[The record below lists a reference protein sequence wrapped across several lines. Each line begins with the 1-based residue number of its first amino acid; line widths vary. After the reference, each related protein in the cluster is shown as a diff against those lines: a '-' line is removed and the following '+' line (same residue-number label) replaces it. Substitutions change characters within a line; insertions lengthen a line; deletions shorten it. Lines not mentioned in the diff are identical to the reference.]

1 MAAKRKRKI
10 RRSTIVARCDDGLR
24 MPVTIARPR
33 TLRGEIIAPGD
44 KSVSHRAVM
53 LNALSSGGS
62 ARVSNFSP
70 GADCTSTV
78 EILRTLGVE
87 IAREAGRNGQGDS
100 LTVRGVGLAGLKE
113 PADILD
119 AGNSG
124 TTTRLMSGIL
134 AGQDML
140 AVLTGDDSL
149 KSRPMGRVVT
159 PLTAMGANITGR
171 AGNTLAPLVFHGGSL
186 KGTNYEMPVASAQLK
201 SCLLLAG
208 LRADGL
214 TTLTQPAESR
224 DHTERMLSAMGV
236 KLAKSGLDL
245 VLEPSELETVDVE
258 VPGDISSA
266 AFWMVAG
273 ICHPDAELLIRNV
286 GTNPTRGGIITAL
299 QRMGADLS
307 LVDEREVA
315 GEPVADVLV
324 KTSQLKAID
333 LSGDIVPLLIDEIPV
348 IAVAAALAE
357 GTTVIRD
364 AAELRVKE
372 SDRIQASVSWLRGA
386 GVDVEGTDDGMIVRG
401 SDSIRGGQFQSYD
414 DHRLAMSLGV
424 AGLVS
429 DEPIAVL
436 DPEVAGISYPGFWET
451 IEELGGLVG

>member
-1 MAAKRKRKI
+1 
-10 RRSTIVARCDDGLR
+10 

-33 TLRGEIIAPGD
+33 VLRGEIIAPGD
-44 KSVSHRAVM
+44 KSVSHRAIM
-53 LNALSSGGS
+53 FNALSNTGT
-62 ARVSNFSP
+62 ARVTNFSP

-78 EILRTLGVE
+78 EIMRALGVE
-87 IAREAGRNGQGDS
+87 ITRESGQNGMGDS
-100 LTVRGVGLAGLKE
+100 LAVKGVGLNGLRE

-124 TTTRLMSGIL
+124 TTARLMSGIL
-134 AGQDML
+134 AGRDIL
-140 AVLTGDDSL
+140 TILTGDDSL
-149 KSRPMGRVVT
+149 KTRPMGRVVG
-159 PLTAMGANITGR
+159 PLTRMGAEISGR
-171 AGNTLAPLVFHGGSL
+171 AENTLVPLVFHGGSL
-186 KGTNYEMPVASAQLK
+186 RGTRYEMPVASAQLK

-208 LRADGL
+208 LRADGI
-214 TTLTQPAESR
+214 TTLSQPAESR
-224 DHTERMLSAMGV
+224 DHTERMFSAMGV

-245 VLEPSELETVDVE
+245 TLEPSELETIDVE

-286 GTNPTRGGIITAL
+286 GTNPTRAGIITAL
-299 QRMGADLS
+299 QQMGANLT
-307 LVDEREVA
+307 LIDEREVA
-315 GEPVADVLV
+315 GEPVADILV
-324 KTSQLKAID
+324 KTSELKAIE

-372 SDRIQASVSWLRGA
+372 SDRIQASVSWLKGA
-386 GVDVEGTDDGMIVRG
+386 GIDAEATDDGMIVTG
-401 SDSIRGGQFQSYD
+401 TGPIGGGQFQSYD
-414 DHRLAMSLGV
+414 DHRLAMTLGV

-429 DEPIAVL
+429 DGPITVL
-436 DPEVAGISYPGFWET
+436 DPEVAGISYPGFWKT